1 MVEPMHF
8 GLDLGM
14 GAIKLFGKQHAIQ
27 LISQVAIPN
36 GTLVGRMLGLGN
48 SRLPLRIA
56 LPNGSHFFVDSSAHD
71 SGRPP
76 VENLSMDRF
85 AGAPEMLALF
95 YGAFTRFFQ
104 QAGVISEPVSII
116 CGLPLE
122 TLSGEDTRGTV
133 EGIQRWMKKD
143 HAWMADDRE
152 YRLNVCEVKVT
163 SQPAAALFDFILDL
177 EGRILPERRS
187 AYNQEVGIVSIGM
200 NTIELLVVRERVA
213 VQRFTAGSTTGVR
226 RLLELVNGQQ
236 LYSLGELDTLLRANR
251 LDISQA
257 LPIWEREVTGEIEK
271 RWGKTW
277 RRFTAVILVGGGA
290 VLLKNSLP
298 FYFNGKGILPD
309 DPIQSIARGLW
320 KLYLFQNPHRNI
332 QEGAKA

>member
-1 MVEPMHF
+1 MVEQMHF

-14 GAIKLFGKQHAIQ
+14 GAIKLFGDQQAIQ
-27 LISQVAIPN
+27 LISQVAVPN
-36 GTLVGRMLGLGN
+36 GPQVGRMLGLGN
-48 SRLPLRIA
+48 SKAPLRIT
-56 LPNGSHFFVDSSAHD
+56 LPTGSSFFVDSGAHD
-71 SGRPP
+71 SGRP

-95 YGAFTRFFQ
+95 YGIFTRYLQ
-104 QAGVISEPVSII
+104 QIGAISEPVRIT

-122 TLSGEDTRGTV
+122 TLSGDDARATV
-133 EGIQRWMKKD
+133 EGIQRWMKAE
-143 HAWMADDRE
+143 HAWKANDQE
-152 YRLNVCEVKVT
+152 FHLSVSEVKAT
-163 SQPAAALFDFILDL
+163 SQPAAALFDFVLDL
-177 EGRILPERRS
+177 EGKIIPEHRN
-187 AYNQEVGIVSIGM
+187 AYTQEVGVVSIGM
-200 NTIELLVVRERVA
+200 NTIELLVVRDRVA

-236 LYSLGELDTLLRANR
+236 LYSLGELDILLRANR
-251 LDISQA
+251 LDISQV

-290 VLLKNSLP
+290 ILLKNSLP
-298 FYFNGKGILPD
+298 FFFNGKAILPD

-320 KLYLFQNPHRNI
+320 KLYLFQNPHRI
-332 QEGAKA
+332 AFEGAKK